1 MSENR
6 QTVNESPETVNDSP
20 DVVNDSREVVNGSRG
35 PSSWQLQIV
44 EILKS
49 VLGKLD
55 GFTAGAQFRFGTVHA
70 ANGSTIETV
79 CVKCPPTF
87 GLDTDMALKSKLA
100 QNAVHFFGHRSPD
113 WNPFGRNTGTFDVI
127 VAQGAGFQGVLR
139 AAQTS
144 VPSQGWD
151 TERLVKELESIK
163 DVEIDVLFAE
173 SNFVAADFI
182 CTSNFQHVADELKRI
197 CPELYCGTGFK
208 PSAHALAELLEQDEA
223 HVSFTWANS

>member
-1 MSENR
+1 MNENR
-6 QTVNESPETVNDSP
+6 QAIQE
-20 DVVNDSREVVNGSRG
+20 SREA
-35 PSSWQLQIV
+35 SSWQQQVV
-44 EILKS
+44 EILRS

-55 GFTAGAQFRFGTVHA
+55 GFDATADIQFAAVHA
-70 ANGSTIETV
+70 GNGSSLETV

-87 GLDTDMALKSKLA
+87 GLETDMALKSKLPKGT
-100 QNAVHFFGHRSPD
+100 VHFFGHRSPD
-113 WNPFGRNTGTFDVI
+113 WNPFGRNTGSFDVI

-144 VPSQGWD
+144 VPAHGWD
-151 TERLVKELESIK
+151 TERLIKELESIK

-173 SNFVAADFI
+173 PDFVAADFI
-182 CTSNFQHVADELKRI
+182 CSSNFQHVADELKRI

-223 HVSFTWANS
+223 HVSFTWASS